1 MTKPVI
7 SALAVLVAGA
17 ATLSVPVSSAP
28 AAASQSDLDGF
39 MQKVVARRDENW
51 KKLQQYVLD
60 ETELVQVR
68 GPSQL
73 PIWGDKRE
81 YTWFI
86 KEGYFVRSPLK
97 ANGVTISERD
107 RRKYEENY
115 LRRAKGRDKREL
127 ERIKSAEGNAD
138 GKEVQAERVPE
149 EPPASL
155 DAFLAQTRQPQFIDS
170 AYFLKFKFEQGKYAL
185 VGRETLDG
193 QDLLRIEYYPARLFS
208 NDRDREAEREK
219 RRKPDEKPKDN
230 RWDAKMEEMMN
241 KISLVTIWVE
251 PNSYQIVKY
260 TFDNVNFDFLPAAW
274 LVRVNDLKASMTM
287 SQPVKDVKDL
297 WLPRDIDWYFS
308 AMLAIG
314 TFDVRYHLEYHD
326 YRQAT
331 TSGRIKGGED
341 R

>member
-1 MTKPVI
+1 
-7 SALAVLVAGA
+7 
-17 ATLSVPVSSAP
+17 
-28 AAASQSDLDGF
+28 

-127 ERIKSAEGNAD
+127 ERIKNAEGKAD

-193 QDLLRIEYYPARLFS
+193 QDVLRIEYYPARLFS
-208 NDRDREAEREK
+208 NDREDRRQAEREK
-219 RRKPDEKPKDN
+219 RRPAREKPKDN
-230 RWDAKMEEMMN
+230 RWDEKMEQMMN

-251 PNSYQIVKY
+251 PKSYQIVKY

>member
-1 MTKPVI
+1 LTKPVT

-17 ATLSVPVSSAP
+17 ATLAVPVSSAP
-28 AAASQSDLDGF
+28 VVASQSDLDGF

-127 ERIKSAEGNAD
+127 ERIKNAEGNAD

-193 QDLLRIEYYPARLFS
+193 QGVFRIEYYPARLFS

-251 PNSYQIVKY
+251 PKSYQIVKY

>member
-1 MTKPVI
+1 LRLCRCP
-7 SALAVLVAGA
+7 A
-17 ATLSVPVSSAP
+17 ASAP
-28 AAASQSDLDGF
+28 AALAGQSDLDAF

-73 PIWGDKRE
+73 PIWGDRRE

-97 ANGVTISERD
+97 ANGVTIAEGER
-107 RRKYEENY
+107 RRYEENY
-115 LRRAKGRDKREL
+115 LKRAKARDKREG
-127 ERIKSAEGNAD
+127 EARAKKNPD
-138 GKEVQAERVPE
+138 GSIELPIERVPE
-149 EPPASL
+149 EPPATF
-155 DAFLAQTRQPQFIDS
+155 DALLSQTRQPQFIDS

-185 VGRETLDG
+185 VGRETFEG
-193 QDLLRIEYYPARLFS
+193 QGVLRIEYYPERLFS
-208 NDRDREAEREK
+208 DDRDRQAEREK
-219 RRKPDEKPKDN
+219 KRDPKDKPKDN
-230 RWDAKMEEMMN
+230 RWDEKMEHMMN

-251 PNSYQIVKY
+251 PKSHQIVKY
-260 TFDNVNFDFLPAAW
+260 TFDNVHFDFLPAAW

-287 SQPVKDVKDL
+287 SQSVKDVKDL
-297 WLPRDIDWYFS
+297 WLPREVDWYFS

-314 TFDVRYHLEYHD
+314 SFDARYHIEYHD

-331 TSGRIKGGED
+331 TSGRIKGGT
-341 R
+341 RP

>member
-1 MTKPVI
+1 MATAVC
-7 SALAVLVAGA
+7 SAALAVMVAGQ
-17 ATLSVPVSSAP
+17 LLCRLRSSSAP
-28 AAASQSDLDGF
+28 ALASQSDLDAF

-73 PIWGDKRE
+73 PIWGDRRE

-127 ERIKSAEGNAD
+127 DEIKVPRAQPMAN
-138 GKEVQAERVPE
+138 EVQAERVPE

-155 DAFLAQTRQPQFIDS
+155 DAFLSQTRQPQFIDS

-193 QDLLRIEYYPARLFS
+193 QDVLRIEYYPARLFS
-208 NDRDREAEREK
+208 NERDREAEREE
-219 RRKPDEKPKDN
+219 R
-230 RWDAKMEEMMN
+230 A
-241 KISLVTIWVE
+241 
-251 PNSYQIVKY
+251 
-260 TFDNVNFDFLPAAW
+260 
-274 LVRVNDLKASMTM
+274 
-287 SQPVKDVKDL
+287 
-297 WLPRDIDWYFS
+297 
-308 AMLAIG
+308 
-314 TFDVRYHLEYHD
+314 
-326 YRQAT
+326 QA
-331 TSGRIKGGED
+331 
-341 R
+341 

>member
-7 SALAVLVAGA
+7 SAIAVLVAGA

-28 AAASQSDLDGF
+28 VVASQSDLDGF

-127 ERIKSAEGNAD
+127 ERIKSAEGKAD

-251 PNSYQIVKY
+251 PKSYQIVKY

>member
-28 AAASQSDLDGF
+28 VVAGQSDLDGF

-127 ERIKSAEGNAD
+127 ERIKSAEGKAD

-193 QDLLRIEYYPARLFS
+193 QDVLRIEYYPARLFS

-251 PNSYQIVKY
+251 PKSYQVVKY

-314 TFDVRYHLEYHD
+314 AFDVRYHLEYHD

-331 TSGRIKGGED
+331 TSGRIKGGQE

>member
-1 MTKPVI
+1 LTKPVI

-28 AAASQSDLDGF
+28 VVASQSDLDGF

-127 ERIKSAEGNAD
+127 ERIKNAEGNAD

-193 QDLLRIEYYPARLFS
+193 QDVLRIEYYPARLFS
-208 NDRDREAEREK
+208 NDRDREAERQK

-251 PNSYQIVKY
+251 PKSYQIVKY